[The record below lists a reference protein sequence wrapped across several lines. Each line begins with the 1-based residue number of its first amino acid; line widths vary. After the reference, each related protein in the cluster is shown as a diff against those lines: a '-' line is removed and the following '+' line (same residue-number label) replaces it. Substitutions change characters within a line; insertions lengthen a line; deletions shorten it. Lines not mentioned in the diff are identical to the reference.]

1 VAIILNGPND
11 WDEWIGVIK
20 SKAIGN
26 KIWEY
31 INSSTAKDELSI
43 LTEPSYLHPAITDP
57 DKLSGAEKEAEAS
70 SG

>member
-1 VAIILNGPND
+1 MSITSQHSTQRVAIILNGPND

-31 INSSTAKDELSI
+31 INPSTVKDELSNP
-43 LTEPSYLHPAITDP
+43 LTHCQLT
-57 DKLSGAEKEAEAS
+57 
-70 SG
+70 